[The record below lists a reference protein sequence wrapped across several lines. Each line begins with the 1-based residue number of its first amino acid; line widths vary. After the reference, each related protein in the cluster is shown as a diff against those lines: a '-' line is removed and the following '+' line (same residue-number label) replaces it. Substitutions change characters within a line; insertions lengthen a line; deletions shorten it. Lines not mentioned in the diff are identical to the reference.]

1 MLGRQ
6 QFSKAV
12 SKKGRENSEP
22 SKMRSEGEMSR
33 LQTYIEQDYIVLPSP
48 LSRKVPDP
56 GVTSAVVS
64 QVGEPE
70 IAQQ

>member
-1 MLGRQ
+1 
-6 QFSKAV
+6 
-12 SKKGRENSEP
+12 
-22 SKMRSEGEMSR
+22 MRSEGEMSR

-56 GVTSAVVS
+56 GVTSAVVR

-70 IAQQ
+70 IAQK